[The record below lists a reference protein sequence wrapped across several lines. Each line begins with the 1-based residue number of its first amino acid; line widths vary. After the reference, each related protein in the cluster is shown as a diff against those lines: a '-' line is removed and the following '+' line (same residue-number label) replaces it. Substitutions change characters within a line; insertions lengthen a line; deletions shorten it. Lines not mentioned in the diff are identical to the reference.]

1 MKTQQF
7 LELLFVLLFSFLIP
21 QYSHAID
28 DFIYHNTNERLS
40 CPDDPVD
47 TYATIDIEACGSYT
61 VPSGGATYL
70 SSGTVTDVIPNACG
84 ADSIITINVI
94 INPLPVVDAGAD
106 VTLCEEE
113 SVTLTASGA
122 LTYLWADG
130 TAGAT
135 NTVVPSESGSYTVIG
150 FDENGCFAT
159 DVVAVIIE
167 EDPIVDAGP
176 DITICLGESVT
187 LSGAGAGLG
196 GDYIWEPGGIP
207 DGGVVSPTET
217 TTYTVTGETVNGCTN
232 TDMLTIFVNDLPE
245 FDAGPDIDVCEGD
258 GVILGFPIAP
268 DLDYD
273 WSDDVIAGEV
283 FFPTESG
290 EYILTGTD
298 VEPCTNTDTILVTVN
313 PLPIIDAGP
322 DESICLGESF
332 TLLATGADP
341 TYIYNWTDGIP
352 NGTVITP
359 VSPGVYTY
367 TVSVTDAN
375 GCTSEDEITITVH
388 PLPLIDA
395 GDDLEICDGELATL
409 SGSGGLL
416 GSYVWDPAIGDGI
429 AFAPPLGTTTYTVT
443 GTDANG
449 CSNTDEVSVTVN
461 PLPTIFAG
469 VDETVCEGTLITFEG
484 TGTGLGGTY
493 TWDPAEVID
502 GETFAV
508 IATTTFEVT
517 GTDINGCSNTDEV
530 TINIYPAPPVDAG
543 PDQAICLGEGVIL
556 AALDTDPAVIYEW
569 SDGFSDGDFVSPVV
583 TTTYTLTATNGL
595 GCTSED
601 EITIT
606 VNLLPL
612 IDAGSDV
619 AVCTGELV
627 TLSGSG
633 GLPGTYVW
641 DLAVEDGIAFGPPL
655 GTTTYTVTGTDANGC
670 SNSDEVE
677 VTVFDLPTIDAGIDV
692 AVCTGELVTL
702 SGSGGLPGTYVW
714 DPAAEDGIAFGP
726 PLGTTTYTVTGTD
739 ANGCSNS
746 DEVDIIVN
754 DAPLV
759 EAGPDTTICSF
770 ESITLEGAGAG
781 PDGEYA
787 WTGGIFDGVEFIP
800 AGTFTYTLTAS
811 DINGCIGTDDVTVI
825 VNPSPLIDAGS
836 DTTICSGTELAL
848 TAATGGIGVEVTWSG
863 GIEDGELFEPLAT
876 ATYTATATD
885 DFGCTSFDEV
895 TVFVVEGIEIDAGP
909 DVSICDGEI
918 TFITATGAGLGG
930 TYSWTGGI
938 INGFPFYPDETNS
951 YIVTGTSIDGC
962 TGSDILTIT
971 VNPLSSISAGADR
984 EICEGEEVELSA
996 FGAGT
1001 EGVYEWSGGIDDG
1014 DAITP
1019 SMTTE
1024 LYVIGTDING
1034 CASQDTVLIIVHN
1047 NPEADLT
1054 ADNLIGCAPNSVN
1067 FEVISGGGMLTYE
1080 WSFGDGEYGV
1090 GSSVN
1095 HLYSSPGLYDINLT
1109 VTNEYGC
1116 TSSVSIDDYI
1126 AIGEKPIAL
1135 FEHNG
1140 DEADAV
1146 LSLVDF
1152 ENFSIN
1158 ADSYFWEFDNLGTSE
1173 EENPSFSFGG
1183 GEDLNYEVKLIAY
1196 NEFGCADTAYSFF
1209 QIDEKLVYYIPN
1221 AFTPTI
1227 NDFNLT
1233 FKPQFSSGLDIMNYH
1248 LTIFNRWG
1256 EIIFE
1261 SHNEEVGWD
1270 GRYGDRD
1277 FVEQGVYIWRIEYGV
1292 TYTDEMF
1299 SDEGHVTVLR

>member
-1 MKTQQF
+1 M
-7 LELLFVLLFSFLIP
+7 
-21 QYSHAID
+21 
-28 DFIYHNTNERLS
+28 
-40 CPDDPVD
+40 
-47 TYATIDIEACGSYT
+47 
-61 VPSGGATYL
+61 
-70 SSGTVTDVIPNACG
+70 
-84 ADSIITINVI
+84 
-94 INPLPVVDAGAD
+94 
-106 VTLCEEE
+106 
-113 SVTLTASGA
+113 
-122 LTYLWADG
+122 
-130 TAGAT
+130 
-135 NTVVPSESGSYTVIG
+135 
-150 FDENGCFAT
+150 
-159 DVVAVIIE
+159 
-167 EDPIVDAGP
+167 
-176 DITICLGESVT
+176 
-187 LSGAGAGLG
+187 
-196 GDYIWEPGGIP
+196 
-207 DGGVVSPTET
+207 
-217 TTYTVTGETVNGCTN
+217 
-232 TDMLTIFVNDLPE
+232 
-245 FDAGPDIDVCEGD
+245 
-258 GVILGFPIAP
+258 
-268 DLDYD
+268 
-273 WSDDVIAGEV
+273 
-283 FFPTESG
+283 
-290 EYILTGTD
+290 
-298 VEPCTNTDTILVTVN
+298 
-313 PLPIIDAGP
+313 
-322 DESICLGESF
+322 
-332 TLLATGADP
+332 
-341 TYIYNWTDGIP
+341 
-352 NGTVITP
+352 
-359 VSPGVYTY
+359 
-367 TVSVTDAN
+367 
-375 GCTSEDEITITVH
+375 
-388 PLPLIDA
+388 
-395 GDDLEICDGELATL
+395 
-409 SGSGGLL
+409 
-416 GSYVWDPAIGDGI
+416 
-429 AFAPPLGTTTYTVT
+429 
-443 GTDANG
+443 
-449 CSNTDEVSVTVN
+449 
-461 PLPTIFAG
+461 
-469 VDETVCEGTLITFEG
+469 
-484 TGTGLGGTY
+484 
-493 TWDPAEVID
+493 
-502 GETFAV
+502 
-508 IATTTFEVT
+508 
-517 GTDINGCSNTDEV
+517 
-530 TINIYPAPPVDAG
+530 
-543 PDQAICLGEGVIL
+543 
-556 AALDTDPAVIYEW
+556 
-569 SDGFSDGDFVSPVV
+569 
-583 TTTYTLTATNGL
+583 
-595 GCTSED
+595 
-601 EITIT
+601 
-606 VNLLPL
+606 
-612 IDAGSDV
+612 
-619 AVCTGELV
+619 
-627 TLSGSG
+627 
-633 GLPGTYVW
+633 
-641 DLAVEDGIAFGPPL
+641 
-655 GTTTYTVTGTDANGC
+655 
-670 SNSDEVE
+670 
-677 VTVFDLPTIDAGIDV
+677 
-692 AVCTGELVTL
+692 
-702 SGSGGLPGTYVW
+702 
-714 DPAAEDGIAFGP
+714 
-726 PLGTTTYTVTGTD
+726 
-739 ANGCSNS
+739 
-746 DEVDIIVN
+746 
-754 DAPLV
+754 
-759 EAGPDTTICSF
+759 
-770 ESITLEGAGAG
+770 
-781 PDGEYA
+781 
-787 WTGGIFDGVEFIP
+787 
-800 AGTFTYTLTAS
+800 
-811 DINGCIGTDDVTVI
+811 
-825 VNPSPLIDAGS
+825 IDAGS

-971 VNPLSSISAGADR
+971 VNPLPSISAGSDR

-1014 DAITP
+1014 DVITP

-1054 ADNLIGCAPNSVN
+1054 ADNLIGCAPHSVN

-1126 AIGEKPIAL
+1126 AIGEKPITL

-1233 FKPQFSSGLDIMNYH
+1233 FKPQFYSGLDIMNYH

-1292 TYTDEMF
+1292 NYTDEMF
-1299 SDEGHVTVLR
+1299 SDEGHLTVLR